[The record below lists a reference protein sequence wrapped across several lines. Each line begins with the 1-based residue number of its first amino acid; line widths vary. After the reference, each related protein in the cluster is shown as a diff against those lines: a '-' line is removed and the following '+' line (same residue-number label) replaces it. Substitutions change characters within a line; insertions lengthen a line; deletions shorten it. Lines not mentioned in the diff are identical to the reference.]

1 MIASR
6 ESRLAMWQAKHIQ
19 KLLQGIYPKCEIS
32 ILGMTTR
39 GDQILDKS
47 LSKIGGKGL
56 FIKELEAALLDGRA
70 DLAIHSLKDVPMEM
84 PEGFALSA
92 ILEREDPRDAFI
104 SNRYA
109 SLKDMPEGAIVG
121 TSSLRREAQIRRKY
135 PHLKIVPLRG
145 NLDTRLGKL
154 DNGEFDAM
162 ILACAGLL
170 RLNLESR
177 IRERIDPVDS
187 LPAASQG
194 ALGIEILANNHTMD
208 AYLEP
213 LKDQLTTL
221 QVSAERQVSRRL
233 GGSCEIPIAAYA
245 KWGHDGLQLDLK
257 ALVAS
262 IDGQEIVESTKAMSV
277 MNLEAAIQLGDQV
290 ADDLINKGAMELI
303 AALGK

>member
-1 MIASR
+1 
-6 ESRLAMWQAKHIQ
+6 
-19 KLLQGIYPKCEIS
+19 
-32 ILGMTTR
+32 
-39 GDQILDKS
+39 
-47 LSKIGGKGL
+47 
-56 FIKELEAALLDGRA
+56 
-70 DLAIHSLKDVPMEM
+70 MEM
-84 PEGFALSA
+84 PEGFALST

-104 SNRYA
+104 SNNYA
-109 SLKDMPEGAIVG
+109 SLKEMPAGAIVG

-154 DNGEFDAM
+154 DSGEFDAM

-194 ALGIEILANNHTMD
+194 ALGIEILETNHAVD
-208 AYLEP
+208 AYLTP
-213 LKDQLTTL
+213 LKDHLATL

-245 KWGHDGLQLDLK
+245 EWTGDGVQLHLK

-262 IDGQEIVESTKAMSV
+262 INGQEIVEATKTSSV
-277 MNLEAAIQLGDQV
+277 ATMEEAIQLGDQV

-303 AALGK
+303 AALGS